1 MSATGHTLE
10 HRTVLVTGGAGFIGS
25 HLVDRLCR
33 EGCAVRILDDLST
46 GHASNV
52 AHCDVQLV
60 EASILNADALAATIE
75 DCDVVFHLAAMVSVP
90 ASFEQPRACL
100 EINLRGTQAVLEAA
114 VTAGCRRLVFAASSS
129 AYGMDANLPSLETDP
144 VAPASPYAVS
154 KAAAE
159 ALVSAWGTC
168 WDLDTVALRFFNIFG
183 PRQDPNSPYA
193 AAIAAFADALRN
205 GRSPVF
211 YGDGSQTRDFT
222 YVDNAVEACLLAA
235 TCSTPLD
242 GRVLNVGT
250 GRGVSLL
257 EVLEQMNVVLGTS
270 IEATCQPPR
279 TGDVPHSFADIAAIS
294 DVLGYVPVAS
304 LEEGLSRLL
313 IDTAG
318 LPT

>member
-1 MSATGHTLE
+1 MPDTSHTLE
-10 HRTVLVTGGAGFIGS
+10 NRTALVTGGAGFIGS
-25 HLVDRLCR
+25 HLIDRLCR
-33 EGCAVRILDDLST
+33 EGCAVHILDDLTT

-52 AHCDVQLV
+52 AHCDVQLI
-60 EASILNADALAATIE
+60 EASILDADALATAIE
-75 DCDVVFHLAAMVSVP
+75 GCDLVFHLAAMVSVP
-90 ASFEQPRACL
+90 RSFEQPRACL
-100 EINLRGTQAVLEAA
+100 EVNLAGTQAVLEAA
-114 VTAGCRRLVFAASSS
+114 VAAGCSRLVFAASSS
-129 AYGMDANLPSLETDP
+129 AYGMDANLPSVETDP
-144 VAPASPYAVS
+144 VAPASPYAAS

-159 ALVSAWGTC
+159 ALVSAWAAC

-193 AAIAAFADALRN
+193 AAIATFADALRS

-235 TCSTPLD
+235 TNSSPLD
-242 GRVLNVGT
+242 GSVLNVGT

-257 EVLEQMNVVLGTS
+257 EVLEQMNAVLGTN
-270 IEATCQPPR
+270 IEATCQPAR
-279 TGDVPHSFADIAAIS
+279 EGDVPHSRADIAAIT

-304 LEEGLSRLL
+304 LEEGLARLL
-313 IDTAG
+313 SDTAG